1 MLARIRRFPMLM
13 RLREEERGLAMI
25 MALMITFVVL
35 LLSLVVLAQATH
47 NIQASGYD
55 RKRLT
60 SVGAAEAG
68 IDYMYNYFQK
78 TGASSLSTDP
88 VSAAV
93 TLGTSPNTVTYDTS
107 VAYYGD
113 SAGTVA
119 CGSAPPAGK
128 TSTCQGSA
136 TVFSNTNRPSAAKV
150 RSVGV
155 SSDGT
160 KRLMESFIALRPV
173 TGGSAGAIVT
183 NSSTTFTNNFT
194 LGGVDSDVFVLTGD
208 FSAPSG
214 LESINGSIYVP
225 NGAANIGTNVT
236 VSGQVWARDGVTLNH
251 PQLVVGGDVKS
262 ATAGVTQTAGTV
274 RGTIHYCSSGG
285 SAPAGSVSDCPSPVE
300 GAGAAFPH
308 LTYDTTTWT
317 TAQDDGTKWYEV
329 IPAGTGNAQCTA
341 AKTAIA
347 ASPTPPAGYTGIV
360 YYLNQNCVF
369 TVDNGS
375 IPMNGDIAIVATGG
389 IDLANHPI
397 YSGVG
402 GVRKLILMAPW
413 PSSGSPTCPATGAT
427 DVPYTVTIG
436 NNVDFD
442 ADTVNVLVYG
452 ACGANM
458 NNNNSAFTGQVMA
471 QNTLIGNHF
480 GMTYQQVS
488 VPGQNIS
495 GFKEDVAY
503 IREVVC
509 QNPANS
515 MC

>member
-1 MLARIRRFPMLM
+1 MLM
-13 RLREEERGLAMI
+13 RIRDEERGLAMVI
-25 MALMITFVVL
+25 ALIITFVVL

-78 TGASSLSTDP
+78 TGATSLSTDP
-88 VSAAV
+88 VSSAV

-107 VAYYGD
+107 VTYYGD

-119 CGSAPPAGK
+119 CGVAPPSG
-128 TSTCQGSA
+128 TISTCQTSA

-160 KRLMESFIALRPV
+160 KRLMESFMALRPV
-173 TGGSAGAIVT
+173 TGGTAGAIVT

-194 LGGVDSDVFVLTGD
+194 LGGVDSDIFILTGD

-225 NGAANIGTNVT
+225 AGAANVGTNVT
-236 VSGQVWARDGVTLNH
+236 ISGQVWARDAVTLNH

-262 ATAGVTQTAGTV
+262 ATMGVTQNAGTV
-274 RGTIHYCSSGG
+274 RGAIHYCSSGG
-285 SAPAGSVSDCPSPVE
+285 SAPSGSINDCPSPVE
-300 GAGAAFPH
+300 GAGATFPH

-317 TAQDDGTKWYEV
+317 TTQDDGTRWSQV
-329 IPAGTGNAQCTA
+329 IPTPAGGKNQCEVA
-341 AKTAIA
+341 RDAIA
-347 ASPTPPAGYTGIV
+347 AGPTPPSGYTGIV
-360 YYLNQNCVF
+360 YYITDATCIF
-369 TVDNGS
+369 SMSNGAV
-375 IPMNGDIAIVATGG
+375 PMNGDVAVVATGG
-389 IDLANHPI
+389 INLGNHPVF
-397 YSGVG
+397 SGVG
-402 GVRKLILMAPW
+402 TGTKRLVLMAPW
-413 PSSGSPTCPATGAT
+413 PSSGSPTCPASGTL
-427 DVPYTVTIG
+427 DVPYTVGVG
-436 NNVDFD
+436 NHVEFD
-442 ADTVNVLVYG
+442 SATVKVLVYG
-452 ACGANM
+452 ACGATM
-458 NNNNSAFTGQVMA
+458 LNNNSSFSGQVIA
-471 QNTLIGNHF
+471 QNTLIGNQF
-480 GMTYQQVS
+480 SMTYQEIS
-488 VPGQNIS
+488 VPGRNIS

-509 QNPANS
+509 QNPGNT